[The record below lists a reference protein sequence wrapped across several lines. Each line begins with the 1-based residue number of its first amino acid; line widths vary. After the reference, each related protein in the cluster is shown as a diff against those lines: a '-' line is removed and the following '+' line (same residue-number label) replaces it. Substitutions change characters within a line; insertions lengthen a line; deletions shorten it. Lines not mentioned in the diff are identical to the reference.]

1 MRTAVVMRPAGW
13 FFCVGSADDSPS
25 AGVQCVYTLSVV
37 TVVGLG
43 LVSVEV
49 WERTKCEV
57 GYGAGCVCE
66 NVEKRETETADSI
79 SRR

>member
-1 MRTAVVMRPAGW
+1 M
-13 FFCVGSADDSPS
+13 
-25 AGVQCVYTLSVV
+25 V

-57 GYGAGCVCE
+57 GYGAACVCE
-66 NVEKRETETADSI
+66 NVEKRESEKSETETASSI
-79 SRR
+79 